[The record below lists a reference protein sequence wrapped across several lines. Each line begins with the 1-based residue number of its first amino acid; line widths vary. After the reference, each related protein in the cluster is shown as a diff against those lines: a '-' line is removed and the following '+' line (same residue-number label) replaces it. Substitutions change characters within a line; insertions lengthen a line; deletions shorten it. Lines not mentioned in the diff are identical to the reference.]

1 LLNSHTGSEERGESG
16 VGFNGIWHGWFWIRK
31 LKNLF
36 YMFLTKEVIQ
46 DNLRYKYFVFM
57 NYLEVPIRL
66 SNLLDNVSK
75 NKFDFKNF
83 SLNKL
88 LI

>member
-1 LLNSHTGSEERGESG
+1 MEFGMAGSEFENR
-16 VGFNGIWHGWFWIRK
+16 
-31 LKNLF
+31 NLF
-36 YMFLTKEVIQ
+36 NMFSTKEVIQ
-46 DNLRYKYFVFM
+46 DNLRYKYFVYFSWIIF
-57 NYLEVPIRL
+57 EVPIRL

-75 NKFDFKNF
+75 NKFDFKKN

>member
-1 LLNSHTGSEERGESG
+1 MESGMAGSEFENS
-16 VGFNGIWHGWFWIRK
+16 
-31 LKNLF
+31 NLF

-46 DNLRYKYFVFM
+46 DNLRYKYFVYFPWIIFK
-57 NYLEVPIRL
+57 VPIRL
-66 SNLLDNVSK
+66 SSILDNVSK

>member
-1 LLNSHTGSEERGESG
+1 MESCMAGSE
-16 VGFNGIWHGWFWIRK
+16 FKNW
-31 LKNLF
+31 NLF

-46 DNLRYKYFVFM
+46 DNLRVKYFVYFSWIIFK
-57 NYLEVPIRL
+57 VPIRP
-66 SNLLDNVSK
+66 SNLLDNVSI

>member
-1 LLNSHTGSEERGESG
+1 MESG
-16 VGFNGIWHGWFWIRK
+16 MAGFELDIW
-31 LKNLF
+31 NLF

-46 DNLRYKYFVFM
+46 DNLRYKYFVYFSWFIF
-57 NYLEVPIRL
+57 EVPIRL

>member
-1 LLNSHTGSEERGESG
+1 MDLDLTESG
-16 VGFNGIWHGWFWIRK
+16 MAGSKF
-31 LKNLF
+31 KNWNML

-46 DNLRYKYFVFM
+46 DNFRYKYLVYFSWIIF
-57 NYLEVPIRL
+57 EVPMRL

-83 SLNKL
+83 SLNEL

>member
-1 LLNSHTGSEERGESG
+1 MESGMAGSEFE
-16 VGFNGIWHGWFWIRK
+16 NW
-31 LKNLF
+31 NLF

-46 DNLRYKYFVFM
+46 DKLRYEYFVYFSWII
-57 NYLEVPIRL
+57 LEVPIRL

>member
-1 LLNSHTGSEERGESG
+1 MESGMAGSEFE
-16 VGFNGIWHGWFWIRK
+16 NW
-31 LKNLF
+31 NMF

-46 DNLRYKYFVFM
+46 DNLRYKYLVYFSWIIF
-57 NYLEVPIRL
+57 EVLIRL
-66 SNLLDNVSK
+66 SNLIDNVSK

>member
-1 LLNSHTGSEERGESG
+1 VGQKRKEKVEWDLMESGMAGSEFE
-16 VGFNGIWHGWFWIRK
+16 NW
-31 LKNLF
+31 NLF

-46 DNLRYKYFVFM
+46 DNLRYKYFVYFSWSIFK
-57 NYLEVPIRL
+57 VPIRL
-66 SNLLDNVSK
+66 SNLLNNVSK